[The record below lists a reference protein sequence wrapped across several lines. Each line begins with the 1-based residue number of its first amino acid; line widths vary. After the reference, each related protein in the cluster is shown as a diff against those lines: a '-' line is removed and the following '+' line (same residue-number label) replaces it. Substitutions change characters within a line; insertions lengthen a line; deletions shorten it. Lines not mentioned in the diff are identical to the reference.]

1 MKTAEEYIKK
11 SYPFYDPYIVGRDV
25 ELNGE
30 QVAVL
35 INEARKDAIMECA
48 EKVLLQKITYDCF
61 GGILDVDTVGNEIPI
76 EKTERTSTYVYVDE
90 DSILSLIDELK

>member
-1 MKTAEEYIKK
+1 MKTAEEYIKEIC
-11 SYPFYDPYIVGRDV
+11 PFYDPMIEFTDV
-25 ELNGE
+25 QLNGE
-30 QVAVL
+30 EVSKL

-48 EKVLLQKITYDCF
+48 EKVLLQKITYDRF